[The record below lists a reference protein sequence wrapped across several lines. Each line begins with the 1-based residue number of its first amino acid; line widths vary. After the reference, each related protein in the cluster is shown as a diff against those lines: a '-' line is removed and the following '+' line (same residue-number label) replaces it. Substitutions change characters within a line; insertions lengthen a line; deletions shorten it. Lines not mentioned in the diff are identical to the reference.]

1 VAVVDDGDDKQR
13 QAHLP
18 GTEYR
23 GIHGAYGISTYR
35 KFAGG
40 NRHSRCKNRVELA
53 YRPHGD
59 RRVPVHNSEV
69 ASSIPNPVTI
79 SVNGQIRVSGLLQRP
94 TPAKA
99 CLVLAHGAGAGM
111 DHPFM
116 ASLAGDLEAIGI
128 ATLRFQFPYVERGG
142 KRPDPPALCHA
153 TVRAAAATAHELEP
167 SLPLLAGGK
176 SFGGRMT
183 SQAQAE
189 DPLAHVRGLVFF
201 GFPLHPP
208 KQPSIDRGAHLFQVR
223 IPMLFLQ
230 GTGDAFAELALI
242 EPLAARLG
250 QRTTLVLLEKA
261 DHSFHVPM
269 RSGRTDAQVRSEML
283 EALAAWA
290 DSIVRP

>member
-1 VAVVDDGDDKQR
+1 
-13 QAHLP
+13 
-18 GTEYR
+18 
-23 GIHGAYGISTYR
+23 
-35 KFAGG
+35 
-40 NRHSRCKNRVELA
+40 
-53 YRPHGD
+53 
-59 RRVPVHNSEV
+59 V

-79 SVNGQIRVSGLLQRP
+79 SDNGQIRVSGLMQLP

-116 ASLAGDLEAIGI
+116 ATLARDLAAIGI
-128 ATLRFQFPYVERGG
+128 ATLRFQFPYTERQG

-153 TVRAAAATAHELEP
+153 TVRAAVATAHELVP

-189 DPLAHVRGLVFF
+189 VPLPRVCGLVFF

-208 KQPSIDRGAHLFQVR
+208 KEPSIDRGAHLFQVK

-230 GTGDAFAELALI
+230 GTHDAFAELPLI
-242 EPLAARLG
+242 EPLAERLG
-250 QRTTLVLLEKA
+250 NRTTLTLLNHA
-261 DHSFHVPM
+261 DHSFHVPV
-269 RSGRTDAQVRSEML
+269 RSGRTDVQVRNEML
-283 EALAAWA
+283 ESLAAWVGSVIKA
-290 DSIVRP
+290 

>member
-1 VAVVDDGDDKQR
+1 
-13 QAHLP
+13 
-18 GTEYR
+18 
-23 GIHGAYGISTYR
+23 
-35 KFAGG
+35 
-40 NRHSRCKNRVELA
+40 
-53 YRPHGD
+53 
-59 RRVPVHNSEV
+59 V
-69 ASSIPNPVTI
+69 ASSAPNPVTI
-79 SVNGQIRVSGLLQRP
+79 SVNEQIRVSGLMQRP

-116 ASLAGDLEAIGI
+116 STLARDLAAIGI
-128 ATLRFQFPYVERGG
+128 ATLRFQFPYTERQG

-153 TVRAAAATAHELEP
+153 TVRAAAATAHELVP

-189 DPLAHVRGLVFF
+189 DPLSQVRGLVFF

-208 KQPSIDRGAHLFQVR
+208 KEPSIDRSAHLFQVK

-230 GTGDAFAELALI
+230 WTRDALAELPLI
-242 EPLAARLG
+242 KPLAKRLG
-250 QRTTLVLLEKA
+250 VLATLTLLENA
-261 DHSFHVPM
+261 DHSFHVPV

-283 EALAAWA
+283 EAFESWA
-290 DSIVRP
+290 DAIIKESAAHKQ